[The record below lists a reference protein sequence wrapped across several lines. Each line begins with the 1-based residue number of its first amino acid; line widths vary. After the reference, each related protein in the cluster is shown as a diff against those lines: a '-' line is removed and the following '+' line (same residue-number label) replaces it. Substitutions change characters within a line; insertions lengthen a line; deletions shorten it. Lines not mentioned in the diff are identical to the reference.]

1 MYNKRT
7 LKNGLR
13 IITVPM
19 KGTQAVTVLVLV
31 GVGSSNETK
40 EINGISHFLEHMF
53 FKGTKKR
60 LDTTALIEPLDRIGG
75 MYNAFTGKE
84 QTGFWAK
91 ANSENLDIVLDWV
104 SDIFL
109 NSQFDEK
116 EIGKEKGVIIQEMKM
131 YLDTPMAYIQDIWE
145 RLLYGNQPAGW
156 SVIGEK
162 ENIMRF
168 ERKEFIDYRNRH
180 YSASN
185 TVICVAGNIESQ
197 MAEQKVKK
205 YFERIKIEKPD
216 PRLKVIEKQINPEV
230 LIHYK
235 KTDQTHLC
243 LGVRGYNMFHPSR
256 YAQLVLATILGGY
269 MSSRVWISVRAKQ
282 GLAYYIKTN
291 AEEMTDTGFLVT
303 QAGVDHQKVESAIN
317 LILKEYCKI
326 KKQRV
331 SKSEL
336 QKAKDNI
343 KGYFSLSLE
352 SSDAQ
357 ATFYADQELSTNKIV
372 SPSEEIARIEKVTAD
387 DILKVANDLFVPSKL
402 NLALIGPFEDKKQ
415 FQKILKI

>member
-1 MYNKRT
+1 MHNKRT

-31 GVGSSNETK
+31 GVGSKNETK

-60 LDTTALIEPLDRIGG
+60 PNTTAIIEPLDRVGG

-116 EIGKEKGVIIQEMKM
+116 KINKEKGVIIQEMKM
-131 YLDTPMAYIQDIWE
+131 YLDTPMINIQNVWE
-145 RLLYGNQPAGW
+145 KLLYGNQPSGW
-156 SVIGEK
+156 PVIGEK
-162 ENIMRF
+162 DNIMRF
-168 ERKEFIDYRNRH
+168 QRKDFVDYKKKH
-180 YSASN
+180 YLASN
-185 TVICVAGNIESQ
+185 TVVCIAGNIEP
-197 MAEQKVKK
+197 EITERKVRK
-205 YFERIKIEKPD
+205 YFKRIKIKEPT
-216 PRLKVIEKQINPEV
+216 PSLKVIEKQINPEV

-235 KTDQTHLC
+235 KTDQTHLH
-243 LGVRGYNMFHPSR
+243 LGVRGYSMFNPSK
-256 YAQLVLATILGGY
+256 YVQLVLATILGGY
-269 MSSRVWISVRAKQ
+269 MSSRVWISVREKK
-282 GLAYYIKTN
+282 GLAYYVKTN

-303 QAGVDHQKVESAIN
+303 RAGIDHQKVKLAIS

-326 KKQRV
+326 KNRKV

-343 KGYFSLSLE
+343 KGSFYLSLE

-357 ATFYADQELSTNKIV
+357 AAFYADQELSKNKIL
-372 SPSEEIARIEKVTAD
+372 SPSEEISRIEKVTAD
-387 DILKVANDLFVPSKL
+387 DILKVANDIFQSSKL

-415 FQKILKI
+415 FEKLLKI

>member
-1 MYNKRT
+1 MYSKRT

-31 GVGSSNETK
+31 GVGSKNETK

-60 LDTTALIEPLDRIGG
+60 PTTTSIIEPLDRVGG

-91 ANSENLDIVLDWV
+91 TNSENLDIALDWV

-109 NSQFDEK
+109 NSQFKEK
-116 EIGKEKGVIIQEMKM
+116 EIIKEKGVIIQEMKM
-131 YLDTPMAYIQDIWE
+131 YLDTPMSYVQDVWE
-145 RLLYGNQPAGW
+145 KLLYGDQPSGW
-156 SVIGEK
+156 PIIGEK

-168 ERKEFIDYRNRH
+168 DREDFVNYRKGY

-185 TVICVAGNIESQ
+185 TVVCVAGNVDTETT
-197 MAEQKVKK
+197 EK
-205 YFERIKIEKPD
+205 KIEKYFAKIEVKKPD
-216 PRLKVIEKQINPEV
+216 QRLRVVEKQMNPEV

-243 LGVRGYNMFHPSR
+243 LGVRGYDMFNPLR

-269 MSSRVWISVRAKQ
+269 MSSRVWISVREKK
-282 GLAYYIKTN
+282 GLAYYVKTN
-291 AEEMTDTGFLVT
+291 AEEMIDSGFLVT
-303 QAGVDHQKVESAIN
+303 QAGIDHQKIESVIG
-317 LILKEYCKI
+317 LILKEYRKL
-326 KKQRV
+326 KEQKV

-343 KGYFSLSLE
+343 KGSFYLSLE

-357 ATFYADQELSTNKIV
+357 AAFYANQELSMNRIF
-372 SPSEEIARIEKVTAD
+372 SPSEEIAGIEKVTAN
-387 DILKVANDLFVPSKL
+387 DILKVANDLFQPSKL
-402 NLALIGPFEDKKQ
+402 NLALVGPFEDKKQ
-415 FQKILKI
+415 FQKLLKI

>member
-31 GVGSSNETK
+31 GVGSKNETK

-60 LDTTALIEPLDRIGG
+60 PDTTALIEPLDRIGG

-116 EIGKEKGVIIQEMKM
+116 EIAKEKGVIVQEMKM
-131 YLDTPMAYIQDIWE
+131 YLDTPMAHIQDVWE

-156 SVIGEK
+156 PIIGQK

-168 ERKEFIDYRNRH
+168 ERNEFIDYKKRH
-180 YSASN
+180 YLAPN
-185 TVICVAGNIESQ
+185 TVVCVAGNVESQ
-197 MAEQKVKK
+197 IAEQKVKK
-205 YFERIKIEKPD
+205 CFERIKVEKPK
-216 PRLKVIEKQINPEV
+216 PRLKAIEKQINPEV

-243 LGVRGYNMFHPSR
+243 LGVRGYNMFHPLR

-317 LILKEYCKI
+317 LVLKEYYKI

-343 KGYFSLSLE
+343 KGSFSLSLE

-357 ATFYADQELSTNKIV
+357 ATFYANQELSTNKII

-387 DILKVANDLFVPSKL
+387 DILKVANDLFQPSKL